1 MDQLPT
7 AIHIT
12 PFPLKHEILV
22 HVAVE
27 SMIQFFVFV
36 VVGLRLF
43 ARSCM
48 GAGLGLD
55 DYMIIVALLL
65 SCVVYGL
72 MVALQV
78 AGTGYEQVETMA
90 NIPTILLLTFITV
103 PTYLGCLLFSKLS
116 MLCFYLRIFE
126 TQAPRRL
133 VFGTMI
139 LCMCWFVSHF
149 LANVFICKPVPAQWK
164 MELVMSG
171 EGTCGDQ
178 IPIFQSMIISNML
191 TDLIIMILP
200 MKIIWGLQMRFMEK
214 IGLMTSFLLLGAVI
228 VVSSV
233 RVHYV
238 STVNMRADLTKT
250 MGTSLFLTTLE
261 PNFAIL
267 CVSIPMLRPLYRS
280 YRARFGSSGATKL
293 SDEATHTIGGSG
305 AYRSGRSKQNSRKLG
320 RDDITLATFNADD
333 NYTKYDTNVEAGSNP
348 SLSAESDRKLAAHN
362 APDAGIKVHTQWEI
376 SRHSK

>member
-55 DYMIIVALLL
+55 DYMIIIALLL

-250 MGTSLFLTTLE
+250 MGATEL
-261 PNFAIL
+261 
-267 CVSIPMLRPLYRS
+267 
-280 YRARFGSSGATKL
+280 ARFGSSGATKL

-362 APDAGIKVHTQWEI
+362 APDAGIKVHTQWKI